1 MGNNDVR
8 KPGQSAKPISVVP
21 GGVVDEPEHGEGH
34 GDEADGQVG
43 DGQIDDEEVAGRAG
57 LRVADNDPANA
68 HVRDHAGN
76 HQETGITIVFIILS

>member
-1 MGNNDVR
+1 MPYYL
-8 KPGQSAKPISVVP
+8 KSPCESAKSVAVVP
-21 GGVVDEPEHGEGH
+21 RRVVDEPEHGEGH
-34 GDEADGQVG
+34 GDDADGQVG

>member
-34 GDEADGQVG
+34 GDEADGEVG
-43 DGQIDDEEVAGRAG
+43 DGQVDDEQVASGAR
-57 LRVADNDPANA
+57 LRVSNRHPADAQ
-68 HVRDHAGN
+68 VGDHAGDDQQAAKN
-76 HQETGITIVFIILS
+76 QSNKF